1 MNKRLLLFAAI
12 LFMGSSA
19 FSQKFTLG
27 VKGGANLGKMSGKSF
42 KEEFSLG
49 YQVGG
54 FATIP
59 FGEKL
64 ALQPEVMFNHTSLDT
79 ASRFS
84 EIYQFNKVNNVS
96 FNSLSIPIM
105 LNYNIVKYLT
115 LQVGPQFGIVL
126 DQDKNLMQ
134 NGKDAFKSGNFSLVG
149 GLQLNLL
156 KFRVYGRYVGGLT
169 NLDNVGNNDS
179 WKASAIQVGL
189 GIAL

>member
-1 MNKRLLLFAAI
+1 MNKKLLLFAAI

-27 VKGGANLGKMSGKSF
+27 IKAGANMGKMSGNSF
-42 KEEFSLG
+42 KDEFTLG
-49 YQVGG
+49 YQIGG

-59 FGEKL
+59 FGDKI
-64 ALQPEVMFNHTSLDT
+64 AIQPEVMWNQTNLDT
-79 ASRFS
+79 ASSFS
-84 EIYQFNKVNNVS
+84 DVYEFNKINKIRL
-96 FNSLSIPIM
+96 NSLSIPIM

-126 DQDKNLMQ
+126 DQDKNILQ
-134 NGKDAFKSGNFSLVG
+134 NGKEAFKSGNFSLVG
-149 GLQLNLL
+149 GVQLNLA

-169 NLDNVGNNDS
+169 NMDNVGDKES
-179 WKASAIQVGL
+179 WKASAVQVGL

>member
-1 MNKRLLLFAAI
+1 MNKKLLLFAAI

-27 VKGGANLGKMSGKSF
+27 VKGGANLGKLTGQSF
-42 KEEFSLG
+42 KDEFTLG
-49 YQVGG
+49 YQIGG

-59 FGEKL
+59 FGEKF
-64 ALQPEVMFNHTSLDT
+64 AIQPEVMFNQTNLDT

-84 EIYQFNKVNNVS
+84 EIYQFNKVNNIS
-96 FNSLSIPIM
+96 LNSLSIPIM

-115 LQVGPQFGIVL
+115 LQVGPQFGIIL
-126 DQDKNLMQ
+126 DQDKNLLQ
-134 NGKDAFKSGNFSLVG
+134 NGGDAFKSGNFSLAG
-149 GLQLNLL
+149 GLQLNIS

-169 NLDNVGNNDS
+169 NMDNVGNNDS
-179 WKASAIQVGL
+179 WKASAIQLGL

>member
-1 MNKRLLLFAAI
+1 
-12 LFMGSSA
+12 MGSSA

-27 VKGGANLGKMSGKSF
+27 IKGGANLGKMTGKSF
-42 KEEFSLG
+42 KEEFTLG

-59 FGEKL
+59 FGDRF
-64 ALQPEVMFNHTSLDT
+64 ALQPEVMFNHSSLDT
-79 ASRFS
+79 ASNFS
-84 EIYQFNKVNNVS
+84 QVYQFNKVNNVS
-96 FNSLSIPIM
+96 FNSLSIPIL

-149 GLQLNLL
+149 GVQLNLL

-169 NLDNVGNNDS
+169 NLDNVGDKES
-179 WKASAIQVGL
+179 WKANAIQLGV

>member
-1 MNKRLLLFAAI
+1 MNKKLLLFAAI

-27 VKGGANLGKMSGKSF
+27 IKGGANLGKMTGKSF
-42 KEEFSLG
+42 KEEFTLG
-49 YQVGG
+49 YQAGG

-59 FGEKL
+59 FGDKF
-64 ALQPEVMFNHTSLDT
+64 ALQPEVMFNHSSLDT
-79 ASRFS
+79 ASNFS
-84 EIYQFNKVNNVS
+84 QVYQFNKVNNVS

-115 LQVGPQFGIVL
+115 LQVGPQFGVVL
-126 DQDKNLMQ
+126 DQNKNLMQ
-134 NGKDAFKSGNFSLVG
+134 NGKDAFKSGNFSLAG

-169 NLDNVGNNDS
+169 NLDNVGDKES
-179 WKASAIQVGL
+179 WKANAIQLGL